1 MSAGRILILASL
13 VLAGAALALSAA
25 GPAGLLPVGIA
36 SPSSAALAG
45 AAALLALAAGGTH
58 RISPPVGRIHPEAA
72 PPARAALGSA
82 LDGAEALAICTVE
95 RDGRVTYGNA
105 GAARLFGRPA
115 RELEGAP
122 AAGVLIA
129 AEEERAFLQEIEGVF
144 ASGRARPGRRAF
156 TTDERGRRVEA
167 VRTLLPL
174 LRYGKT
180 VEVAVVL
187 AEIRGAGAVEREARL
202 LDAAPAALISLDG
215 EGRIEAASERLSEWT
230 GRRMELLEG
239 MEIDRSDIFP
249 PSLRAELDALARLRH
264 RAGDAPDIEEFDD
277 TLLPVDGPPRPVYV
291 VASARAGGGADVVL
305 LDGASRR
312 ELLAELE
319 AARSALVEAR
329 RAAAE
334 AIESTTHE
342 LRVSVEEVAE
352 AVRRARDDRSGPIQ
366 RAQAEVDLAE
376 TTREF
381 LRRVEAVR
389 SRRPTSAPRVLL
401 VEDNEDN
408 RELLAHMLRSRGA
421 EVVVSSSGGEA
432 VEAASR
438 QPFSFVLLDL
448 QMPEMDGYQVL
459 RRLRALPGGTA
470 LPVVALTALTS
481 EDVRRR
487 CEAEGMSD
495 FVTKP
500 VTLARIR
507 ELVDRWG
514 GAAAAAGQR
523 PQADR

>member
-1 MSAGRILILASL
+1 MSAGRILILTSL
-13 VLAGAALALSAA
+13 AVAGAALLLAAA
-25 GPAGLLPVGIA
+25 GAVGLLPAGIA
-36 SPSSAALAG
+36 ALSSAVLAG
-45 AAALLALAAGGTH
+45 AAALLALASGARRVAEAG
-58 RISPPVGRIHPEAA
+58 RVRPEPA
-72 PPARAALGSA
+72 PPARAALGPA
-82 LDGAEALAICTVE
+82 LDGTETLAICTVE
-95 RDGRVTYGNA
+95 RNGRITYGNA

-122 AAGVLIA
+122 AGGILVAV
-129 AEEERAFLQEIEGVF
+129 EEEQAFLQELDGVF
-144 ASGRARPGRRAF
+144 TSGRARPGRRTF
-156 TTDERGRRVEA
+156 LTDELGRRVEA

-174 LRYGKT
+174 FRYGRA
-180 VEVAVVL
+180 VEVAVVF
-187 AEIRGAGAVEREARL
+187 AEIRGARAVEREARL
-202 LDAAPAALISLDG
+202 LDAAPAALVGLDG

-230 GRRMELLEG
+230 GRRMEFLEG
-239 MEIDRSDIFP
+239 MEVARADIFP
-249 PSLRAELDALARLRH
+249 PSLRDALDVLARR
-264 RAGDAPDIEEFDD
+264 RQRGGEPSGIEEFDE
-277 TLLPVDGPPRPVYV
+277 TLLPLDGAPRSVHV
-291 VASARAGGGADVVL
+291 VASPRPGGGADVVL

-312 ELLAELE
+312 RLLDELE

-329 RAAAE
+329 QAAAE
-334 AIESTTHE
+334 TIESTAHE
-342 LRVSVEEVAE
+342 LRASVEELAE

-366 RAQAEVDLAE
+366 RAQAEVDLAK

-381 LRRVEAVR
+381 LRRVEVVR
-389 SRRPTSAPRVLL
+389 SRRPPSAPRVLL

-421 EVVVSSSGGEA
+421 EVVVASSGGGA
-432 VEAASR
+432 VDAASR

-459 RRLRALPGGTA
+459 RRLRALPGGAA
-470 LPVVALTALTS
+470 LPVVALTALAS

-500 VTLARIR
+500 VTLARIG
-507 ELVDRWG
+507 ELVERWG
-514 GAAAAAGQR
+514 GGARGQR

>member
-1 MSAGRILILASL
+1 MSAGRILILTSL
-13 VLAGAALALSAA
+13 VAAGAALVLSAA
-25 GPAGLLPVGIA
+25 GPAGLLPAGIA
-36 SPSSAALAG
+36 SPSSAVLAG
-45 AAALLALAAGGTH
+45 VAALLALAAGA
-58 RISPPVGRIHPEAA
+58 RRLAAAGRVRPEPA
-72 PPARAALGSA
+72 PPARAALGPA
-82 LDGAEALAICTVE
+82 LDGTETLAICAVE
-95 RDGRVTYGNA
+95 RNGRITYGNA
-105 GAARLFGRPA
+105 GAARLFGRPV
-115 RELEGAP
+115 RDLEGAP
-122 AAGVLIA
+122 AAGLLVA
-129 AEEERAFLQEIEGVF
+129 AEEEQAFLQEIDGVF
-144 ASGRARPGRRAF
+144 ASGRARPGRRTL
-156 TTDERGRRVEA
+156 TTDELGHRVEA

-174 LRYGKT
+174 FRYGKT
-180 VEVAVVL
+180 VEVAIVF
-187 AEIRGAGAVEREARL
+187 AEIRGAGAVERETRL

-239 MEIDRSDIFP
+239 MEVARADIFP
-249 PSLRAELDALARLRH
+249 PSLREALDALARRRH
-264 RAGDAPDIEEFDD
+264 RGGELSTVEEFDE
-277 TLLPVDGPPRPVYV
+277 TLLPVDGAPRPVHV
-291 VASARAGGGADVVL
+291 VASARPGGGADVVL

-312 ELLAELE
+312 RLLAELE

-329 RAAAE
+329 QAAAE
-334 AIESTTHE
+334 AIESTAHE
-342 LRVSVEEVAE
+342 LRASVEEVAE

-389 SRRPTSAPRVLL
+389 SRRPPSAPRVLL

-421 EVVVSSSGGEA
+421 EVVVSSTGGEA

-500 VTLARIR
+500 VTLARIG

-514 GAAAAAGQR
+514 GGRAAGQR
-523 PQADR
+523 PQTDR